1 MQITASKVTTLIS
14 MIPNI
19 INGQKYYNC
28 TRARKKKSISVLS
41 DEFCEELKVKVKLKL
56 KVN

>member
-1 MQITASKVTTLIS
+1 MDK
-14 MIPNI
+14 NI
-19 INGQKYYNC
+19 II
-28 TRARKKKSISVLS
+28 APELEKKSISVLS